1 METVRVCS
9 NFTNKVRKNSRY
21 FVAIYHL
28 ISNATRGIIVNYLTL
43 VMDLFYQPSSI
54 RMEHAGLLSSTDAAI
69 YSFKNLAIHQLV
81 QHQPGFRV
89 QHLFLKKHCSKNN
102 QDQKKTCKMFKS
114 KSDQTKLL
122 LKRLSFLFLFLF
134 SRPCYRANFKRF
146 KY

>member
-1 METVRVCS
+1 MW
-9 NFTNKVRKNSRY
+9 
-21 FVAIYHL
+21 AIIPSSPKWKLYASAQIL
-28 ISNATRGIIVNYLTL
+28 QIKSGRIIDILWLSTISYPTRTRGIIVNYLTL

-122 LKRLSFLFLFLF
+122 LKRLSFLFLF
-134 SRPCYRANFKRF
+134 SRPC
-146 KY
+146 

>member
-69 YSFKNLAIHQLV
+69 YSFKNFAINQLV
-81 QHQPGFRV
+81 QHQPSFRV
-89 QHLFLKKHCSKNN
+89 QHLFLKNNIAAKTIKTRRKLVKCSNAN
-102 QDQKKTCKMFKS
+102 
-114 KSDQTKLL
+114 QTKQN
-122 LKRLSFLFLFLF
+122 S
-134 SRPCYRANFKRF
+134 C
-146 KY
+146 